1 MSSDHPPHSPA
12 VESPVSREAPPLAP
26 ARRRRILL
34 RLLAILLLAGGAWTG
49 WELLF
54 GRYHV
59 TTENAYVGGDQ
70 VPVTAQVV
78 GLVQSVDAESTMRV
92 AKGQTLVRLGTAD
105 AQLRLQSAEAALTQ
119 AVLDARSALAALGAL
134 DAQVSARAAEQHR
147 AEVELARATAE
158 YERRQRLRQSGA
170 TTQEELT
177 NAALAVDAV
186 RAALDA
192 AQQRQRVAVA
202 QSSAQR
208 VKLANITVQTH
219 PAVLHAEAEV
229 RSAWLALARATL
241 LAPVDGTV
249 ARRSVQVG
257 QRVKPGDTLMTLV
270 PLDDVWVD
278 ANFKEDQLAL
288 VRLGQPAELHSDFY
302 GPDVVFHGVVAGI
315 AAGTGAAFALL
326 PAQNA
331 TGNWIKVVQ
340 RLPVRILLRKEEL
353 ETHPLRLGLSMH
365 VSVDVHDTSGSPL
378 APLDARFHLDTD
390 VYARQREDA
399 EAYTRAIM
407 IRLGAG

>member
-1 MSSDHPPHSPA
+1 MSSDHHPHSPA
-12 VESPVSREAPPLAP
+12 VESPDSGDAPPLPP

-34 RLLAILLLAGGAWTG
+34 RLLAILLLAGSAWTG

-92 AKGQTLVRLGTAD
+92 AKGQTLVQLGTAD
-105 AQLRLQSAEAALTQ
+105 ARLRLQSAEAALTQ

-134 DAQVSARAAEQHR
+134 EAQVSAREADQHR
-147 AEVELARATAE
+147 AEAELARATAE

-192 AQQRQRVAVA
+192 ARQRQRVAVA

-208 VKLANITVQTH
+208 AKLANITVQTH

-257 QRVKPGDTLMTLV
+257 QRVKPGDTLMTLA
-270 PLDDVWVD
+270 PLDEVWVD
-278 ANFKEDQLAL
+278 ANFKEDQLSQ

-353 ETHPLRLGLSMH
+353 ESHPLRLGLSMH
-365 VSVDVHDTSGSPL
+365 VSVDVHDISGSPL